1 MSCNNRR
8 SGPCCPDTPYPQ
20 VSHESVPSLI
30 DNLVNALYGNIT
42 KKVSNGRVIW
52 NIPCDPSDNPVTI
65 DGFPR
70 LLGEG
75 LLCYIIRYFDN
86 FAPILLDAVT
96 ISGAQTILGQKTF
109 TLPVLGDAVN
119 NTLSQTIAGNKTFN
133 WIKLPVGT
141 TGTRP
146 TGQTG
151 LIRFNTDSDHFE
163 GYNNTTWSSIGA
175 SELIYSDTMPVGYPG
190 LEWVDTTTMKRYQ
203 WYSDS
208 WIETFG
214 GNNGVTTGGGTG
226 TVTSV
231 ALTLPSIMTV
241 SGSPVTSSGTLA
253 GGLATQTANTAFLA
267 PNGSNGTPTFRAL
280 VAADIPT
287 LNQNTTGNAAN
298 VTGIVALANGGT
310 GSSLAGGARTNLGA
324 AASGA
329 NTDITSV
336 SLTSGTI
343 SSAPANAS
351 DIVNRG
357 YVDTIASGINF
368 HPAANYATTA
378 ALSLAY
384 TYSNGTSGVGA
395 TITCNANNTSLVID
409 GKTFTTTDVTNGTRI
424 LIKNESGLFVSNTTP
439 SAAFNGVYTFTRV
452 EATGV
457 AWQLTRATDYDTS
470 GTGTNEID
478 AGDFILVLSGVENQ
492 NSSWVQQTL
501 LPITVGTTSIVFIQF
516 AAPGTAYT
524 AGTGLTLSA
533 NQFSVTTVPAGN
545 GGTGQ
550 TAYSVG
556 DILYASSS
564 NALSKLADV
573 ATGSALISGGIGSI
587 PSYGKIGLQTH
598 VSGILPVANGGTG
611 DTLASGA
618 RTNLVAQKAFTF
630 VDTTPPSSPTTND
643 IWIDTASLRQYT
655 YTGSVWAEI

>member
-1 MSCNNRR
+1 MAISF
-8 SGPCCPDTPYPQ
+8 P
-20 VSHESVPSLI
+20 PSP
-30 DNLVNALYGNIT
+30 
-42 KKVSNGRVIW
+42 SNGQIYPTIGDNTLAGGRHWKYSTLTGAWGDVI
-52 NIPCDPSDNPVTI
+52 T
-65 DGFPR
+65 
-70 LLGEG
+70 
-75 LLCYIIRYFDN
+75 
-86 FAPILLDAVT
+86 LDS
-96 ISGAQTILGQKTF
+96 INQSGATDGQIPKWDNAT
-109 TLPVLGDAVN
+109 
-119 NTLSQTIAGNKTFN
+119 SK
-133 WIKLPVGT
+133 WI
-141 TGTRP
+141 P
-146 TGQTG
+146 TV
-151 LIRFNTDSDHFE
+151 
-163 GYNNTTWSSIGA
+163 A
-175 SELIYSDTMPVGYPG
+175 
-190 LEWVDTTTMKRYQ
+190 
-203 WYSDS
+203 
-208 WIETFG
+208 
-214 GNNGVTTGGGTG
+214 GGTG

-241 SGSPVTSSGTLA
+241 SGSPITASGTLA
-253 GGLATQTANTAFLA
+253 GGLATQLANTVFAGPTTGSAASPAFR
-267 PNGSNGTPTFRAL
+267 SL
-280 VAADIPT
+280 VSADIPT
-287 LNQNTTGNAAN
+287 LNQNTTGTASN

-310 GSSLAGGARTNLGA
+310 GSSLAGGARSNLGA

-329 NTDITSV
+329 NTDIISV

-343 SSAPANAS
+343 SSAPASAS
-351 DIVNRG
+351 DIVNKS

-384 TYSNGTSGVGA
+384 TYNNGTSGVGA
-395 TITCNANNTSLVID
+395 TITCIASNTALVID
-409 GKTFTTTDVTNGTRI
+409 GRTFSTSDVTSGTRI
-424 LIKNESGLFVSNTTP
+424 LIKNESGVFTNNTTP

-478 AGDFILVLSGVENQ
+478 AGDFILVLSGTANS

-524 AGTGLTLSA
+524 AGTGLTVSG

-573 ATGSALISGGIGSI
+573 ATGSALISGGTNTA
-587 PSYGKIGLQTH
+587 PSYGKIGLTTH
-598 VSGILPVANGGTG
+598 VNGTLPVANGGTG

-630 VDTTPPSSPTTND
+630 VDTAAPSSPSTND
-643 IWIDTASLRQYT
+643 IWIDTVSLRQYT